1 MEEYYKIRYNLY
13 KYFFNIDNDNYSLIL
28 NTLMY
33 TILFI
38 LMLLSCFFIVLIKT
52 VDLYSISF
60 TLIFI
65 FYLYISYSLITVL
78 SNIEK
83 DEYLQ
88 TYKNYYE
95 ICNIIYRENKVID
108 KNIIHSIKNINKIFD
123 SNELNIFINNTIN
136 NNDILKYTD
145 LNNFDNTKLFYKQTD
160 IPELFNTF
168 DFIGKS
174 GNKTYIL
181 LDKLFDDS
189 TYGNLY
195 KDAQIAVLNYINQKY
210 KKKFK
215 TLYINKNA
223 PELNKYDSYISKI
236 NRYIYLFIIFSIYF
250 LIIAFHGLFIR
261 YNYYFIYAYIITIIL
276 LLIISFYVFII
287 MYYSK

>member
-60 TLIFI
+60 TIIFI

-95 ICNIIYRENKVID
+95 ICNIIYI
-108 KNIIHSIKNINKIFD
+108 S
-123 SNELNIFINNTIN
+123 
-136 NNDILKYTD
+136 
-145 LNNFDNTKLFYKQTD
+145 
-160 IPELFNTF
+160 
-168 DFIGKS
+168 
-174 GNKTYIL
+174 
-181 LDKLFDDS
+181 
-189 TYGNLY
+189 
-195 KDAQIAVLNYINQKY
+195 
-210 KKKFK
+210 
-215 TLYINKNA
+215 A
-223 PELNKYDSYISKI
+223 P
-236 NRYIYLFIIFSIYF
+236 F
-250 LIIAFHGLFIR
+250 
-261 YNYYFIYAYIITIIL
+261 
-276 LLIISFYVFII
+276 
-287 MYYSK
+287 